1 MPKTPPCHTCGR
13 PLVRRGF
20 RAGGVIQRWWCPA
33 CATWSVDR
41 GAKTRLHA
49 ASRYGLGRVALGV
62 AQGLSVHA
70 LAQIAG
76 LDWVTVKRR
85 MDRLEAAAVNRF
97 NERPP
102 RPGHGW
108 ALVDLPSATHAQ
120 GQAAVGRGRTTFRLL
135 DWETG
140 TKAGRT
146 LEERLGPA
154 PLVSIPGSQEWLT
167 AALGSGA
174 RDWTEA
180 EQRLWIILAQSNGWK
195 WD

>member
-1 MPKTPPCHTCGR
+1 MSKSPSCHTCGR

-20 RAGGVIQRWWCPA
+20 RAGGVIQRWWCRA
-33 CATWSVDR
+33 CATWEVDR

-49 ASRYGLGRVALGV
+49 APRYGLDRVALGV
-62 AQGLSVHA
+62 AHGLSVHA

-85 MDRLEAAAVNRF
+85 MDRLEAAAVDRF

-102 RPGHGW
+102 RPGQGW

-120 GQAAVGRGRTTFRLL
+120 GQAAVGCVRTTFRLL

-140 TKAGRT
+140 QKAREA

-154 PLVSIPGSQEWLT
+154 QPGSLPRGQAWLT

-174 RDWTEA
+174 RNWAEA